1 MADDRKKK
9 KNLYYLHEL
18 SDYKVESD
26 DPDVRGWK
34 VKDADGRVVGKVDN
48 LLVNKEREKVVY
60 LDVEVDKSI
69 IEANHQPYGK
79 PAKGDVHEFIN
90 KDGENHLILPIG
102 LASLNTDEKFVYT
115 DRINHQTFAET
126 KRMEKGST
134 IDRDYELV
142 VLESYNRD
150 RDNPGKNADR
160 TVTDSGREDVNREP
174 GAKDPRLD
182 KGLTATYQGGKEP
195 AGKERD
201 FYDRD
206 EFDRKND
213 RR

>member
-1 MADDRKKK
+1 MADDKKR

-34 VKDADGRVVGKVDN
+34 VKDVDGRVVGKVDN
-48 LLVNKEREKVVY
+48 LLVNKEKEKVVY

-69 IEANHQPYGK
+69 IEADHKPFGK
-79 PAKGDVHEFIN
+79 PASGDVHEFIN
-90 KDGENHLILPIG
+90 KDGENHLIIPIG
-102 LASLNTDEKFVYT
+102 LASLNTDEKYVYT
-115 DRINHQTFAET
+115 DRINHDTFAKT
-126 KRMEKGST
+126 KRMEKGAT

-150 RDNPGKNADR
+150 RDIPGSNADR
-160 TVTDSGREDVNREP
+160 TATDRRNEERDREP
-174 GAKDPRLD
+174 GAEDPRLD
-182 KGLTATYQGGKEP
+182 KGLTSTYQGGKEP
-195 AGKERD
+195 AGGQRED
-201 FYDRD
+201 FYERD
-206 EFDRKND
+206 EFDRKNY